1 MEAPRM
7 KLLSVKKLSPAVLSR
22 IRNGHKVRL
31 IEGTGTQLVVH
42 PEQYD
47 SISKAFLKKKG
58 VQIAL
63 SPSEIDANRVVEGEG
78 IFGKKFDK
86 VLKKAGIKKAA
97 YAVGNVLK
105 PLAQEALGA
114 AEAAAMA
121 YGVPPSI
128 ASKIGATANQ
138 YLEDPKSLQ
147 GKKGLKE
154 LAKRGLSVGSE
165 LAEMG
170 AEYAGVDPSQIADV
184 KASIKEAKEMRKMA
198 KSVPTSGKE
207 MKSMARGRAE
217 GAMLGKLQEMVDAR
231 RSASAPMPVSTD
243 LYSQM
248 DQDGILG
255 NGMMMGRGQCCQMCK
270 GSGLYAGAASGR
282 GLPGMAP
289 ARNISKKFVSVSKKL
304 MGGELQA
311 LASQPMD
318 ANYAFKYAR

>member
-1 MEAPRM
+1 
-7 KLLSVKKLSPAVLSR
+7 
-22 IRNGHKVRL
+22 
-31 IEGTGTQLVVH
+31 
-42 PEQYD
+42 
-47 SISKAFLKKKG
+47 
-58 VQIAL
+58 
-63 SPSEIDANRVVEGEG
+63 
-78 IFGKKFDK
+78 
-86 VLKKAGIKKAA
+86 
-97 YAVGNVLK
+97 
-105 PLAQEALGA
+105 LG
-114 AEAAAMA
+114 
-121 YGVPPSI
+121 
-128 ASKIGATANQ
+128 
-138 YLEDPKSLQ
+138 
-147 GKKGLKE
+147 
-154 LAKRGLSVGSE
+154 KRGLSIGSE

-198 KSVPTSGKE
+198 KNVPTSKKE
-207 MKSMARGRAE
+207 MKSMARGKAE

-243 LYSQM
+243 LYAQM

-282 GLPGMAP
+282 GMPGMPP
-289 ARNISKKFVSVSKKL
+289 ARNISKKYVSVSKKL